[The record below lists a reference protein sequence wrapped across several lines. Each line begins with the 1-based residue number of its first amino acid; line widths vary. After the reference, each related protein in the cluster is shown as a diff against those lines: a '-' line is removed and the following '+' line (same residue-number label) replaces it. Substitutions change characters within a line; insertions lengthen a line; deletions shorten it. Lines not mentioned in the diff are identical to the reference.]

1 MSSGV
6 PTRGLLP
13 IDNAILGEPLSLCE
27 NLGSCF
33 LAGDVRVNEQAA
45 LAAMHTLWVREH
57 NLIATRL
64 RVVNPHWD
72 GERIYQETRMIVG
85 AEIQKITYDEWLPI
99 AVGTRALKRFSGY
112 KRDVDAGISNAFAT
126 AAFRLGHSLVRP
138 KFEFLQSNFKPFPF
152 SPVPLKRLFFNN
164 TVAQLHGIDGWLV
177 GMVGNDSQVMDNEMA
192 IGLTDDLFV
201 RDAINRE
208 GLNLAALNIQ
218 RGRDH
223 GLPFYSDFL
232 AECGRKFRG
241 LYPVDV
247 SNVRSFD
254 QIRSLFKPAVLESL
268 RKVYNDDPKATDI
281 FPAAIGELP
290 AQYRQTTRPKSAAE
304 EDGILGPTIK
314 CLLIDQFQRLR
325 DGDRFFYN
333 RPRGVFSPR
342 QRRALAQRTLS
353 DVICSNID
361 ITSVPKL
368 AFKNMDFYACNPKDS
383 KRRLD
388 IRAWRGTLIQ

>member
-45 LAAMHTLWVREH
+45 LAAIHTLWVREH

-72 GERIYQETRMIVG
+72 GERIYQETRKIVG
-85 AEIQKITYDEWLPI
+85 AEIQKITYDEWLPV
-99 AVGTRALKRFSGY
+99 AVGPRALQPYSGY

-138 KFEFLQSNFKPFPF
+138 KFEFLQSNFNPFPF

-164 TVAQLHGIDGWLV
+164 TLAQLHGIDGWLV
-177 GMVGNDSQVMDNEMA
+177 GMVGNVSQEMDNEMA

-232 AECGRKFRG
+232 AKCYKEFPE
-241 LYPVDV
+241 LYPVNV
-247 SNVRSFD
+247 SNVTSFD
-254 QIRSLFKPAVLESL
+254 QIRRLFNPTVLESL
-268 RKVYNDDPKATDI
+268 RNVYNDDPKATDL
-281 FPAAIGELP
+281 FPPAIGELSV
-290 AQYRQTTRPKSAAE
+290 ADLRQTTTE
-304 EDGILGPTIK
+304 EDGILGPTIT

-325 DGDRFFYN
+325 DGDRFFYK
-333 RPRGVFSPR
+333 RRSRKVFTPV
-342 QRRALAQRTLS
+342 QRRALAKRTFS
-353 DVICSNID
+353 DIICSNID

-368 AFKNMDFYACNPKDS
+368 AFKNMDFYACNPKDVER
-383 KRRLD
+383 KLD
-388 IRAWRGTLIQ
+388 IRPWRGTLIH